1 MDMTTACLVAPL
13 HADASDAASLH
24 ALSSLPSAGFRVS
37 RVGDLRC
44 AIGMFTTHRAD
55 PSWT

>member
-1 MDMTTACLVAPL
+1 MRMTTLLDAVTPK
-13 HADASDAASLH
+13 ADALLTNA
-24 ALSSLPSAGFRVS
+24 SLPSAGFRVC

-44 AIGMFTTHRAD
+44 AIGMFTTHRAE

>member
-1 MDMTTACLVAPL
+1 MRMTTLLAAILDAVTPK
-13 HADASDAASLH
+13 ADALLTNA
-24 ALSSLPSAGFRVS
+24 SLPSAGFRVC

-44 AIGMFTTHRAD
+44 AIGMFTTHRAE

>member
-1 MDMTTACLVAPL
+1 MSLTTAIIAATL

-24 ALSSLPSAGFRVS
+24 AIPSLPPAGFRVS
-37 RVGDLRC
+37 RVGDLHC
-44 AIGMFTTHRAD
+44 AIGMFTTHRAE